1 MREVNTREGEEL
13 LKIKDNI
20 GSWTNGCKRAMNK
33 FKQKNQRRFLIVR
46 AVRFWM
52 VFQPKQKHNHSGRGL
67 ITLWKGLCYTVIVIA
82 WDWTESGDPL
92 LSWNRSAYFETCL
105 QYWLFFFLPS
115 QKILLMCPDGC
126 ISLVHIDF
134 NHKVSPRNCMQFDAL
149 ILRGQPGVSQF
160 LVWKDD
166 KLDTRTVRWKRKIY
180 FISVPWNYMKKV
192 L

>member
-1 MREVNTREGEEL
+1 MNEIILMREVNTREGEEL

-105 QYWLFFFLPS
+105 QYWFFFFFTKPENS
-115 QKILLMCPDGC
+115 SYVSWWM
-126 ISLVHIDF
+126 
-134 NHKVSPRNCMQFDAL
+134 HKSRSHWF
-149 ILRGQPGVSQF
+149 
-160 LVWKDD
+160 
-166 KLDTRTVRWKRKIY
+166 
-180 FISVPWNYMKKV
+180 
-192 L
+192 